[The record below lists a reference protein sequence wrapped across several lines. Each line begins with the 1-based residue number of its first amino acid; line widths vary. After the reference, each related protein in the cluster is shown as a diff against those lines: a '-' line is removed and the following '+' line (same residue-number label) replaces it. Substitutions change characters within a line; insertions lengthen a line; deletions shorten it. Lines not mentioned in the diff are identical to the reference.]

1 VHLPP
6 YVNAILF
13 DLDGTLIDT
22 ARDIASSLNQAL
34 AEHDWP
40 ALDER
45 AVRGMIGRGAP
56 VLIER
61 AARALGR
68 PLEPSRHAEILA
80 RFLEHYAQLEHSGRI
95 AARPYP
101 GVRQALEGVRSRG
114 MASAVVTNKQ
124 QSLSEGLL
132 RHFELDGL
140 IDVVVGGDRC
150 ERRKPHPEPLL
161 FACRALQVEPAH
173 ALMVG
178 DSINDVEAAR
188 GAGIPVI
195 CVTYGYN
202 EGADPRSLPADGLI
216 ESLADLLAM
225 LPGSPAPAR

>member
-6 YVNAILF
+6 GLKAILF

-34 AEHDWP
+34 AAHDWP

-68 PLEPSRHAEILA
+68 PLDPGRQADILA
-80 RFLEHYAQLEHSGRI
+80 RFLEHYAQLEHNGRI

-101 GVRQALEGVRSRG
+101 GAREALEGVRARG
-114 MASAVVTNKQ
+114 IAAAVVTNKQ
-124 QSLSEGLL
+124 QALSEGLL
-132 RHFELDGL
+132 RHFELDAL

-150 ERRKPHPEPLL
+150 ARRKPHPEPLL
-161 FACRALQVEPAH
+161 FACRALQATPKH
-173 ALMVG
+173 AVMVG

-188 GAGIPVI
+188 GAGIPVV

-202 EGADPRSLPADGLI
+202 EGADPRSLPADALI
-216 ESLADLLAM
+216 DSLADLLAM
-225 LPGSPAPAR
+225 LPGSPAPA